1 MHATQPRTQQDNMR
15 KIMNKTPCPVVFDLD
30 GTLIDSAPDIHACV
44 NAVLAAHRI
53 APLSLDRIRSFIGG
67 GVPLLWSRIIDACG
81 IDPVHRR
88 TLVSGFMTR
97 YHDATM
103 LTRLYP
109 NVPEALSVLANAGH
123 PLGICTNKPL
133 APTLHILKHFGL
145 SNCFNSVIAGDSLP
159 QRKPDPAPLQAAF
172 AALAPGEVK
181 PYGLFV
187 GDSEF
192 DADCAANMAAPFLL
206 FTRGYRQTPVSQLT
220 WAAHF
225 DDFATLPDL
234 VAEAGLSEAMP

>member
-1 MHATQPRTQQDNMR
+1 MNRTR
-15 KIMNKTPCPVVFDLD
+15 CPVVFDLD

-88 TLVSGFMTR
+88 TLVSGFMAR
-97 YHDATM
+97 YHDATV

-109 NVPEALSVLANAGH
+109 NVPEALSALADAGH

-133 APTLHILKHFGL
+133 APTLHILRHFGL
-145 SNCFNSVIAGDSLP
+145 STCFDVVIGGDSLP
-159 QRKPDPAPLQAAF
+159 QRKPDPAPLRAAF
-172 AALAPGEVK
+172 AALAPGEEK
-181 PYGLFV
+181 ASGLFV

-192 DADCAANMAAPFLL
+192 DADCAANLDVPFLL
-206 FTRGYRQTPVSQLT
+206 FTRGYRQTPVSEMIC
-220 WAAHF
+220 AAHF
-225 DDFATLPDL
+225 NAFATLPDL
-234 VAEAGLSEAMP
+234 VAEIGLSEATP